1 MSVDKGAVG
10 DIASSIEPKS
20 EKDERR
26 KSQQSLNEY
35 LVKES
40 FVPTG
45 PSQHVRKRKV
55 VRKKKVV
62 DESPLSIL
70 CAWIVE
76 HQIGMFLCVWNCTL
90 DVLTICQDYR

>member
-1 MSVDKGAVG
+1 MSANKGAVG
-10 DIASSIEPKS
+10 DIASSFEPTS

-26 KSQQSLNEY
+26 KSQQSLNEF

-62 DESPLSIL
+62 DESPLSVL
-70 CAWIVE
+70 CAWVVE
-76 HQIGMFLCVWNCTL
+76 HQIGMLLCVYYVRWR
-90 DVLTICQDYR
+90 Y

>member
-1 MSVDKGAVG
+1 MSADKGAVG
-10 DIASSIEPKS
+10 NIASSIEPMS

-45 PSQHVRKRKV
+45 PSQRLRTRKV

-62 DESPLSIL
+62 DESPLSVV
-70 CAWIVE
+70 CAWVVE
-76 HQIGMFLCVWNCTL
+76 HQIGMLECVRYMHSI
-90 DVLTICQDYR
+90 LTIY